1 MARARTSRRTS
12 IREKFSR
19 SNPVSF
25 EQSDFEEQEENSG
38 KENEEEGRILEYD
51 SPGDDDIPSLER
63 ETDFT
68 SEEVLASGEV
78 FAVTA
83 ELCSVIISLSPPL
96 VWNHG
101 IAVTFVFYALVEI
114 VIRFFDTDLPVRLS
128 VIEV

>member
-1 MARARTSRRTS
+1 MARARTSRRTT

-38 KENEEEGRILEYD
+38 KQNEEEGGVLEYD

>member
-1 MARARTSRRTS
+1 MARARTSRRTTT
-12 IREKFSR
+12 REKFSQ

-38 KENEEEGRILEYD
+38 KQNEQEGGILEYD
-51 SPGDDDIPSLER
+51 SPGDDDIPSLEQ

-83 ELCSVIISLSPPL
+83 ELCSVIISLFPL
-96 VWNHG
+96 VLNHG

>member
-1 MARARTSRRTS
+1 MARARTSRRTT

-38 KENEEEGRILEYD
+38 KQNEEEGGVLEYD

-114 VIRFFDTDLPVRLS
+114 VIRFFDTDLPVRMS

>member
-38 KENEEEGRILEYD
+38 KQNEEGGGILEYD

-83 ELCSVIISLSPPL
+83 ELCSVIISLFPL

>member
-12 IREKFSR
+12 IGEKFNR

-38 KENEEEGRILEYD
+38 KQNEEEGEILEYD

-83 ELCSVIISLSPPL
+83 ELCSAIISLSLL

>member
-1 MARARTSRRTS
+1 MARARTSRRTTT
-12 IREKFSR
+12 REKFSQ

-38 KENEEEGRILEYD
+38 KQNEEEGGILEYD

-83 ELCSVIISLSPPL
+83 ELCSVIISLFPL
-96 VWNHG
+96 VLNHG

-114 VIRFFDTDLPVRLS
+114 VIRFFDTDLPKRLS

>member
-1 MARARTSRRTS
+1 MARARTSRRTTT
-12 IREKFSR
+12 REKFSQ

-38 KENEEEGRILEYD
+38 KQNEEEGGILEYD
-51 SPGDDDIPSLER
+51 SPGDDDIPSLEQ

-83 ELCSVIISLSPPL
+83 ELCSVIISLFPL
-96 VWNHG
+96 VLNHG

>member
-38 KENEEEGRILEYD
+38 KQNEEEGGILEYD

-83 ELCSVIISLSPPL
+83 ELCSVIISLSPS

>member
-38 KENEEEGRILEYD
+38 KQNEEEGGILEYD

-68 SEEVLASGEV
+68 SEEVREIREISPLAL
-78 FAVTA
+78 T
-83 ELCSVIISLSPPL
+83 
-96 VWNHG
+96 
-101 IAVTFVFYALVEI
+101 TFLLEC
-114 VIRFFDTDLPVRLS
+114 
-128 VIEV
+128 

>member
-19 SNPVSF
+19 SNPGSF

-38 KENEEEGRILEYD
+38 KQNEQEGGILEYD

-63 ETDFT
+63 EADFT

-83 ELCSVIISLSPPL
+83 ELCSAIIPLSPL
-96 VWNHG
+96 VWNH
-101 IAVTFVFYALVEI
+101 ALVEI

>member
-1 MARARTSRRTS
+1 MARARTSRRTTT
-12 IREKFSR
+12 REKFSQ

-38 KENEEEGRILEYD
+38 KQNEYEGGILEYD
-51 SPGDDDIPSLER
+51 SPGDDDIPSLEQ

-83 ELCSVIISLSPPL
+83 ELCSVIISLFPL
-96 VWNHG
+96 VLNHG

>member
-1 MARARTSRRTS
+1 MARARTSRCTTT
-12 IREKFSR
+12 REKFSR

-38 KENEEEGRILEYD
+38 KQNEEEGEILEYD

-83 ELCSVIISLSPPL
+83 ELCSVIISLSPL